1 MQKLL
6 ELLNQFDDEE
16 GKDLYEWEI
25 EWEDIIWYNR
35 FWGWYETID
44 VSKSVIISKR
54 YWFIERLSEN
64 NKINFHKSVF
74 TSDWSCD
81 RDDIFYEMH
90 YKSNLNIIN
99 EQYWVQEPD
108 CIIMY
113 LSVEENPVETLIS
126 MLREWD

>member
-1 MQKLL
+1 MEKLRELHRQFL
-6 ELLNQFDDEE
+6 EET
-16 GKDLYEWEI
+16 GKSMTIYSDWKLWYFYCLDRTYDHTEWAI
-25 EWEDIIWYNR
+25 QYL
-35 FWGWYETID
+35 
-44 VSKSVIISKR
+44 ISKE

-64 NKINFHKSVF
+64 NKINFCKSVF

-81 RDDIFYEMH
+81 RDDIFYQMH
-90 YKSNLNIIN
+90 YRNNLSIIN

-126 MLREWD
+126 MLRVWD

>member
-6 ELLNQFDDEE
+6 ELLNQYDDEE

-54 YWFIERLSEN
+54 YWFIERLVKKDKVDTLKLLGKWFDTQKWYEREHYHTVSEWN
-64 NKINFHKSVF
+64 
-74 TSDWSCD
+74 TDLLL
-81 RDDIFYEMH
+81 ML
-90 YKSNLNIIN
+90 LNI
-99 EQYWVQEPD
+99 QE
-108 CIIMY
+108 
-113 LSVEENPVETLIS
+113 EPVSFLID
-126 MLREWD
+126 LLK

>member
-1 MQKLL
+1 MEKLIELHRQFL
-6 ELLNQFDDEE
+6 EET
-16 GKDLYEWEI
+16 GKSMTIYSDWKLWYFYCLDTTYDHTEWAI
-25 EWEDIIWYNR
+25 QYL
-35 FWGWYETID
+35 
-44 VSKSVIISKR
+44 ISKE

-64 NKINFHKSVF
+64 FKINFHKSVF
-74 TSDWSCD
+74 TSDWNCD
-81 RDDIFYEMH
+81 RDDIFYQMH
-90 YKSNLNIIN
+90 YNNNLDIIN